1 MAIAF
6 VATAQA
12 SGTGTSLVVN
22 KPTGTV
28 DGHSIEVGINHQG
41 ATTATIT
48 PPDGSWTMVGSPNS
62 YDGTA
67 TLVVFRKIA
76 NSEGASWTFTAS
88 ISVDYGILAVS
99 KSGVDSGTPV
109 DATPTANSGNDTSP
123 IGLSVTTATDN
134 AWLTLF
140 VAANS
145 GSVAI
150 TEPSGWNERA
160 EVGGKRNEVSD
171 VEQASAGAS
180 GNKTAT
186 LGASR
191 AWGTI
196 MYALRPATVAGGQPT
211 SSRRRGSTEPT
222 GARRIG
228 RGW

>member
-1 MAIAF
+1 MAIGF
-6 VATAQA
+6 IGFAQA
-12 SGTGTSLVVN
+12 SGTGTSLLVN
-22 KPTGTV
+22 KPTGTL
-28 DGHSIEVGINHQG
+28 DGHSVEVGINHQG
-41 ATTATIT
+41 ASTATIT
-48 PPDGSWTMVGSPNS
+48 PPDGSWTMVGTQNS

-67 TLVVFRKIA
+67 SLVVFRKIA
-76 NSEGASWTFTAS
+76 SSEGASWTFTAS
-88 ISVDYGILAVS
+88 VSVDYGILAVS

-109 DATPTANSGNDTSP
+109 DATPTSNSGSDTSP
-123 IGLSVTTATDN
+123 IGLSVTTATNN

-171 VEQASAGAS
+171 VEQASAGVS

-191 AWGTI
+191 SWGTI
-196 MYALRPATVAGGQPT
+196 MYALRPAGGGGGGGQGPR
-211 SSRRRGSTEPT
+211 SMHQYRLRH
-222 GARRIG
+222 AA
-228 RGW
+228 